1 MRTPVLTGKSLT
13 DVTPLLV
20 LRSVILNYCLDWRVN
35 PITTMNT
42 ANRNPLVFS
51 TRQAVTRSYHPSI
64 SVLAAVLLTV
74 GAVRPV
80 FATDLAYKLL
90 SPSFGG
96 TDPAPYAYAQY
107 EFNQKQ
113 AQAATAAAAAKAV
126 VAASSST
133 AASSPSQ
140 QFANSIVSQL
150 QSLVARNVA
159 LQIAN
164 AQPGQAG
171 SIQSDG
177 ASITYVNS
185 DGQLTVNITTS
196 AGTTSFSVP
205 SIN

>member
-1 MRTPVLTGKSLT
+1 M
-13 DVTPLLV
+13 DMNAAN
-20 LRSVILNYCLDWRVN
+20 LNASAFRFGRV
-35 PITTMNT
+35 
-42 ANRNPLVFS
+42 
-51 TRQAVTRSYHPSI
+51 VTRRRAGI
-64 SVLAAVLLTV
+64 SLIAGMFLTA
-74 GAVRPV
+74 GLVRPG
-80 FATDLAYKLL
+80 FATDLGYRLL

-96 TDPAPYAYAQY
+96 TDTAPYAYAQY

-113 AQAATAAAAAKAV
+113 AQSAAAAAAIAKAA
-126 VAASSST
+126 AASVST
-133 AASSPSQ
+133 AAASPSQ

-177 ASITYVNS
+177 ASITFVNS
-185 DGQLTVNITTS
+185 DGQLTVNITTA

>member
-1 MRTPVLTGKSLT
+1 MNMNAAE
-13 DVTPLLV
+13 
-20 LRSVILNYCLDWRVN
+20 LN
-35 PITTMNT
+35 
-42 ANRNPLVFS
+42 ASAFS
-51 TRQAVTRSYHPSI
+51 AATAVTRRRPCI
-64 SVLAAVLLTV
+64 ALIAGVLLAA
-74 GAVRPV
+74 GAVRPGL
-80 FATDLAYKLL
+80 ATDLGYRLL

-113 AQAATAAAAAKAV
+113 AQSAAAAAALAKA
-126 VAASSST
+126 AAVSTST

-196 AGTTSFSVP
+196 AGITSFSVP

>member
-1 MRTPVLTGKSLT
+1 MSTADLSDAIVFGKPV
-13 DVTPLLV
+13 VTQK
-20 LRSVILNYCLDWRVN
+20 RCSSILILGV
-35 PITTMNT
+35 
-42 ANRNPLVFS
+42 
-51 TRQAVTRSYHPSI
+51 
-64 SVLAAVLLTV
+64 VLLAT
-74 GAVRPV
+74 GAPRPV
-80 FATDLAYKLL
+80 FATDLGYKLL

-96 TDPAPYAYAQY
+96 TDSTPFAYAQY

-113 AQAATAAAAAKAV
+113 AQAATAAAAAKALA
-126 VAASSST
+126 AASVSA

-177 ASITYVNS
+177 ASITFVNS